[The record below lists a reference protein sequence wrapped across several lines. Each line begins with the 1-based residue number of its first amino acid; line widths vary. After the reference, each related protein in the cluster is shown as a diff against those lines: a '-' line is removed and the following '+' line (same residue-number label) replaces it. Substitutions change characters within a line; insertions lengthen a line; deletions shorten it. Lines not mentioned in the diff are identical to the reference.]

1 MYNFLHVNNMKKIF
15 VLMMTIATLVS
26 CSEKNPFYSEFPNEY
41 GIPPFEDIKTEHY
54 MPAFKEG
61 IKQQQAEYDAIANTT
76 EAPTF
81 ANTIEALEFSGELL
95 NRVSSVFFNLYSA
108 ETNDSL
114 SSIANQVSPLLSE
127 HGDNLY
133 LNDKI
138 FQRVKTLYNQRAG
151 LGLNA
156 EQTRILEKYY
166 KNFVRSGADL
176 SEEAKAKLREI
187 NKELS
192 MAQLTFGQNLLN
204 DNNAFQKFVTDESQL
219 AGLPESVKQAAA
231 AAAKEAGKD
240 GQWLFTTSKASF
252 IPVLQ
257 YGDNRELRK
266 ELLLAYANRGNN
278 GDANDNNAIIKK
290 IMELRIQRA
299 KLMGYATPADF
310 ILDNTMAKTSA
321 KVMEFL
327 QSVWQPALNQA
338 KIERAELQG
347 LMNLEGKGE
356 KLEAWD
362 WWYYAEKLRK
372 AKYDLDEEALR
383 PYFKMEN
390 VRQGAFDLAGK
401 LWGLQF
407 KKLDKTPQYHADM
420 EAFEVTNADG
430 SLVGVL
436 ITDYFPRPGKRAGA
450 WMNNYTEQFI
460 KNGKN
465 QRPVIVNVGN
475 FTKPTA
481 DKPSLMN
488 MDEVETLFHE
498 FGHGLHGLLSQT
510 TYTGL
515 SGTNVVRDFVELPSQ
530 IMENWCF
537 EPQVIKTYAKHYET
551 GEVMPDE
558 LIEKIQKAG
567 TFNQGF
573 VMVELLSAAIL
584 DMNYHMLTN
593 ADDLN
598 AEAFEK
604 ASMERMGM
612 IPEII
617 VRYRSTNFNH
627 IFAGGYAAGYY
638 SYTWAEV
645 LDADAYQAFVETGDI
660 YNQAVAKAFRQNVL
674 EKGDSEEAMQLYLKF
689 RGKEPNPQALLV
701 KRGFATN

>member
-1 MYNFLHVNNMKKIF
+1 MNMKKTLVI
-15 VLMMTIATLVS
+15 MTMIATLIS
-26 CSEKNPFYSEFPNEY
+26 CNEKNPFYSEFPNEY
-41 GIPPFEDIKTEHY
+41 GIPSFEQIKTEHFL
-54 MPAFKEG
+54 PAFKEG
-61 IKQQQAEYDAIANTT
+61 IKLQQAEYEAVANNT
-76 EAPTF
+76 EVPTF
-81 ANTIEALEFSGELL
+81 VNTIEALEYSGEVLT
-95 NRVSSVFFNLYSA
+95 RVSSVFFNLYSA

-114 SSIANQVSPLLSE
+114 SAIANEVSPLLSE

-138 FQRVKTLYNQRAG
+138 FQRVKTLYNERES
-151 LGLNA
+151 LGLNP
-156 EQTRILEKYY
+156 EQNRILEKYY

-176 SEEAKAKLREI
+176 NEEAKAQLRDI

-204 DNNAFQKFVTDESQL
+204 DNNAFQKFVTDEAEL

-231 AAAKEAGKD
+231 VAAKEAGKE

-252 IPVLQ
+252 MPVLQ
-257 YGDNRELRK
+257 YGENRELRK

-278 GDANDNNAIIKK
+278 GDANDNNESIKK
-290 IMELRIQRA
+290 ITQLRIQRA
-299 KLMGYATPADF
+299 KLMGFDTPADF
-310 ILDNTMAKTSA
+310 ILDNTMAKTPA
-321 KVMEFL
+321 KVVEFL

-338 KIERAELQG
+338 KAERDELQK
-347 LMNLEGKGE
+347 MMDAEGKGE

-362 WWYYAEKLRK
+362 WWYYAEKLRQ

-407 KKLDKTPQYHADM
+407 KKLENTPKYHADM
-420 EAFEVTNADG
+420 EAFEVTDADG
-430 SLVGVL
+430 SLIGVL
-436 ITDYFPRPGKRAGA
+436 LTDYFPRPGKRAGA
-450 WMNNYTEQFI
+450 WMSNYAEQFI
-460 KNGKN
+460 KDGTNH
-465 QRPVIVNVGN
+465 RPVIVNVGN
-475 FTKPTA
+475 FTKPTS

-498 FGHGLHGLLSQT
+498 FGHGLHGLLAQS
-510 TYTGL
+510 TYPGL

-537 EPQVIKTYAKHYET
+537 EPQVMKTYAKHYET

-558 LIEKIQKAG
+558 LIEKIQKTG

-573 VMVELLSAAIL
+573 VMTELLSAAIL
-584 DMNYHMLTN
+584 DMDYHMLTS
-593 ADDLN
+593 ADDLDP
-598 AEAFEK
+598 EAFEK
-604 ASMERMGM
+604 ASMEKMGM

-660 YNQAVAKAFRQNVL
+660 YNQEVATAFRTNVL
-674 EKGDSEEAMQLYLKF
+674 EKGDSEEAMKLYLNF
-689 RGKEPNPQALLV
+689 RGKEPNPSALLV
-701 KRGFATN
+701 KRGFVAN

>member
-1 MYNFLHVNNMKKIF
+1 MKKIF
-15 VLMMTIATLVS
+15 ALMMMIATLIS
-26 CSEKNPFYSEFPNEY
+26 CNEKNPFYSEFPNEY
-41 GIPPFEDIKTEHY
+41 GIPPFEDIKIEHY

-61 IKQQQAEYDAIANTT
+61 IKLQQAEYDAIANNA
-76 EAPTF
+76 EAPSF
-81 ANTIEALEFSGELL
+81 ENTIDALEISGELL

-108 ETNDSL
+108 ETNDEL
-114 SSIANQVSPLLSE
+114 SAIANEVSPLLSE

-138 FQRVKTLYNQRAG
+138 FQRVKTLFNQRES
-151 LGLNA
+151 LDLNA
-156 EQTRILEKYY
+156 EQARILEKYF

-176 SEEAKAKLREI
+176 DEEAKAKLREI

-204 DNNAFQKFVTDESQL
+204 DNNAYQKFVTNEAEL
-219 AGLPESVKQAAA
+219 AGLPKSVKQAAA
-231 AAAKEAGKD
+231 DAAKEAGKE

-257 YGDNRELRK
+257 YGENRELRK

-278 GDANDNNAIIKK
+278 GDTNDNNAIIAK
-290 IMELRIQRA
+290 IMQLRIQRA
-299 KLMGYATPADF
+299 RLMGYTTPADF
-310 ILDNTMAKTSA
+310 ILDNTMAKTAA
-321 KVMEFL
+321 KVTEFL

-338 KIERAELQG
+338 KIERAELQV
-347 LMNLEGKGE
+347 LMDLEGKGE

-362 WWYYAEKLRK
+362 WWFYAEKLRK
-372 AKYDLDEEALR
+372 AKYDLDEEVLR

-407 KKLDKTPQYHADM
+407 KKLENTPKYHADV

-430 SLVGVL
+430 SLIGVL

-450 WMNNYTEQFI
+450 WMSNYTEQFI
-460 KNGKN
+460 RDGKN
-465 QRPVIVNVGN
+465 NRPVIVNVGN

-515 SGTNVVRDFVELPSQ
+515 SGTSVVRDFVELPSQ

-537 EPQVIKTYAKHYET
+537 EPQVMKTYAKHFET

-584 DMNYHMLTN
+584 DMDYHMLAN

-604 ASMERMGM
+604 ESMERMGM
-612 IPEII
+612 MPEII

-660 YNQAVAKAFRQNVL
+660 YNQEVAKAFRENVL

-689 RGKEPNPQALLV
+689 RGKEPNPSALLV
-701 KRGFATN
+701 KRGFVTK

>member
-204 DNNAFQKFVTDESQL
+204 DNNAFQKFVTDEAQL

-278 GDANDNNAIIKK
+278 GDANDNNAIIKT